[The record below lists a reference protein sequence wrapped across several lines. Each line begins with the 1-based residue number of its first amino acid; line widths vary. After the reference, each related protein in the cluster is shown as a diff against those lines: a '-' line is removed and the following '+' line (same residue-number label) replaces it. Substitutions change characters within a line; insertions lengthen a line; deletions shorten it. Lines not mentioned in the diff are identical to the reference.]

1 MSGKDKPS
9 KKKEV
14 FSLSI
19 KVGIIDSHF
28 VFTTIYKKVDKN
40 NSVEVDVIKAKNIE
54 IIQQINKLVDV
65 VKSQGIR
72 IENLEQKLKKN

>member
-1 MSGKDKPS
+1 MYLTNNLYNSPN
-9 KKKEV
+9 KKNWPV
-14 FSLSI
+14 SFDNI
-19 KVGIIDSHF
+19 
-28 VFTTIYKKVDKN
+28 TTIYKKVDKN

-72 IENLEQKLKKN
+72 IENLEQNLKKN